1 MRYRDGGV
9 GHKSTQEETDRF
21 LDDRDKLDKVPFEL
35 ESERNWEYDNGS
47 DVEMRSGARDA
58 DDGEME
64 DVGNEESDGIDDDE
78 SNGDEEIDRDEESDG
93 DDEPELE
100 RNSMALV
107 DEELLDEM
115 DEFGYSGLDQVEED
129 DEEWEDSHLGQDALS
144 AEDGENVDWEGE
156 EDDLAHAYL

>member
-1 MRYRDGGV
+1 MRYRGSGV
-9 GHKSTQEETDRF
+9 SHKSTQEETDHF
-21 LDDRDKLDKVPFEL
+21 LDNCNKLDKVPFEL
-35 ESERNWEYDNGS
+35 ESKQNWEYDNRS
-47 DVEMRSGARDA
+47 DVEMRSGACDA

-78 SNGDEEIDRDEESDG
+78 SNSNEEINSNEESDG

-107 DEELLDEM
+107 DKELLDEM
-115 DEFGYSGLDQVEED
+115 DEFSYSGLDQVEED
-129 DEEWEDSHLGQDALS
+129 DKEWEDSHLGQDALS
-144 AEDGENVDWEGE
+144 VEDSENIDLEGE